1 MSQYRC
7 KVQQQSLQTQAP
19 LPTQV
24 KTLNHYLKI
33 VEMMVI
39 FDFET
44 KNKRKKRKG
53 ANCVPKLIGNKK
65 KNMEREL
72 SASQR
77 DQLLLNES
85 KEDVQFKKDL
95 ATVMQKSN
103 EIFEKSISQF
113 SNAIPSVAQ
122 SMQLMEKGFIQ
133 NLFTLAQ
140 PQAPTPPP
148 TPQHRSSF

>member
-53 ANCVPKLIGNKK
+53 ANGVPKLIGNKK

-113 SNAIPSVAQ
+113 
-122 SMQLMEKGFIQ
+122 
-133 NLFTLAQ
+133 
-140 PQAPTPPP
+140 
-148 TPQHRSSF
+148 

>member
-19 LPTQV
+19 FPTQV

-53 ANCVPKLIGNKK
+53 ANGVPKLIGNKK

-122 SMQLMEKGFIQ
+122 SMQLMEKAFIQ

>member
-7 KVQQQSLQTQAP
+7 NVQQQSLQTQAP

-24 KTLNHYLKI
+24 KILNHYLKI

-44 KNKRKKRKG
+44 KNKHKKRKG
-53 ANCVPKLIGNKK
+53 ANCVPELIGNKK

-122 SMQLMEKGFIQ
+122 SMQLMEKAFIQ

>member
-1 MSQYRC
+1 
-7 KVQQQSLQTQAP
+7 
-19 LPTQV
+19 
-24 KTLNHYLKI
+24 
-33 VEMMVI
+33 MMVI

-53 ANCVPKLIGNKK
+53 TNCVPKLIGNKK

-122 SMQLMEKGFIQ
+122 SMQLMEKAFTQ
-133 NLFTLAQ
+133 NQFTLAQ

>member
-1 MSQYRC
+1 MIL
-7 KVQQQSLQTQAP
+7 KLKTN
-19 LPTQV
+19 V
-24 KTLNHYLKI
+24 KN
-33 VEMMVI
+33 E
-39 FDFET
+39 
-44 KNKRKKRKG
+44 KG
-53 ANCVPKLIGNKK
+53 QIGNKK

-122 SMQLMEKGFIQ
+122 SMQLMEKAFIQ

>member
-19 LPTQV
+19 LPAQV
-24 KTLNHYLKI
+24 KILNHYLKI

-53 ANCVPKLIGNKK
+53 ANCVPELIGNKK

-122 SMQLMEKGFIQ
+122 SMQLMEKAFIQ